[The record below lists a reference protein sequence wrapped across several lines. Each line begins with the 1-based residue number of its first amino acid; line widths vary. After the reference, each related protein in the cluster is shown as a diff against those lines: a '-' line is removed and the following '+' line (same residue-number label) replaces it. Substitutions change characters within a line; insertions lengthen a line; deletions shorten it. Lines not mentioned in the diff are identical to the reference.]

1 MANEAS
7 NNGDPGSVQLTEV
20 LKQNQIIGGGSTAD
34 GMPFAV
40 ATARTR
46 ALDEMTTASAM
57 RELAYASPSPWTSW
71 LRQEHV
77 PELRDRMGLRTYYRM
92 KRADGTVRGSL
103 RRLKTPVLSARWF
116 VEPADPENV
125 RAVNVAKFV
134 EDNLFNRLNTSWKVV
149 LNDILLMVDY
159 GYFLLEKVWEMGDDG
174 KLRWKKLAPRHPI
187 DVMDWVFDVN
197 GGPNGV
203 VMDPPPNASTIVVQ
217 DAFGLMSNTMRADNG
232 PIPIP
237 IEKLLAFSFEPEAG
251 DLTGT
256 PILRSAYQH
265 YYYKYN
271 LYKIDAIQKERHGTG
286 IPIIILPLGYT
297 DNDKKAA
304 DELGR
309 NIRTNERAHVV
320 LPPGWTLEFAKMPTQ
335 PVDPMKSIE
344 HHDRQIEKTMM
355 VPQGEKDDEQNTF
368 FKSTRSIAEM
378 ICDTINRHAIPE
390 LVDANFS
397 RVGGEYPQLRARR
410 IGEFD
415 DARTQSFAVRNYV
428 GAGVIIPDE
437 PLEKQ
442 VRIDLDLPAPD
453 PTTARGVPTRTSGTS
468 LPEEQAPG
476 APSTADVLGQPGDG
490 AVQGKPAPANKPLIS
505 NITPGAKVGPTR
517 QQPLPPVGTPKGNAG
532 LDRSGG

>member
-103 RRLKTPVLSARWF
+103 RR
-116 VEPADPENV
+116 
-125 RAVNVAKFV
+125 
-134 EDNLFNRLNTSWKVV
+134 
-149 LNDILLMVDY
+149 
-159 GYFLLEKVWEMGDDG
+159 
-174 KLRWKKLAPRHPI
+174 
-187 DVMDWVFDVN
+187 
-197 GGPNGV
+197 
-203 VMDPPPNASTIVVQ
+203 
-217 DAFGLMSNTMRADNG
+217 
-232 PIPIP
+232 
-237 IEKLLAFSFEPEAG
+237 SFEPEAG